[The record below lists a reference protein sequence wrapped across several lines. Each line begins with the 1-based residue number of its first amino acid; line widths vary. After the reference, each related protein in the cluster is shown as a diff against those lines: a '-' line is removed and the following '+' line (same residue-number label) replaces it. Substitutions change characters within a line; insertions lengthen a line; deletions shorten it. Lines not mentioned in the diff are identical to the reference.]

1 MGSGHHPH
9 RTAALRPREGCD
21 GGRAPVCQPRLS
33 QATKSACSGEGVDHR
48 TRCNTHGMST
58 RSVRTQATVAMMLA
72 LCLAGC
78 ASSGHSTTPTTSAP
92 APPSS
97 APPLT
102 TVPPTQPTPAPA
114 TTVVPQSRTCAVS
127 DLRISPTAAG
137 GSAGAFHYQL
147 VFLNTSASM
156 CTLYGFPGVS
166 FLDSRGHQIGP
177 AAQEGPAR
185 GPPTGAAGARPK
197 RLHGSERHGSRHP
210 ALRRTRPRV
219 PDPRLPPGQPGA
231 GTCNSPGRDAGLH
244 LAQHPKLCGEH
255 RRTDHSRAQ
264 PGLKP
269 HDQACGLARRSPRSL

>member
-1 MGSGHHPH
+1 
-9 RTAALRPREGCD
+9 
-21 GGRAPVCQPRLS
+21 
-33 QATKSACSGEGVDHR
+33 
-48 TRCNTHGMST
+48 MST

-78 ASSGHSTTPTTSAP
+78 ASSGHSTAPTTSAP

-97 APPLT
+97 APPQT
-102 TVPPTQPTPAPA
+102 TVPPTQPTAAPA

-177 AAQEGPAR
+177 AAQEGPGAVR
-185 GPPTGAAGARPK
+185 QLVRLAPGQNGYTGLNVTDPGIPPCAGPGRVFQIRVYPPAS
-197 RLHGSERHGSRHP
+197 LVP
-210 ALRRTRPRV
+210 ALVTAP
-219 PDPRLPPGQPGA
+219 A
-231 GTCNSPGRDAGLH
+231 GMQVCTSPNTPNYVASTVGPITAAPSPG
-244 LAQHPKLCGEH
+244 
-255 RRTDHSRAQ
+255 
-264 PGLKP
+264 
-269 HDQACGLARRSPRSL
+269 